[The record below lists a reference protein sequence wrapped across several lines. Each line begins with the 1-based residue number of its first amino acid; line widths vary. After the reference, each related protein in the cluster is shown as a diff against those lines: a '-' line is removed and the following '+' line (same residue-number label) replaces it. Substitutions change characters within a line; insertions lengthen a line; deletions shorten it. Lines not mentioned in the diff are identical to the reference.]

1 MNKIRIL
8 FQIFLIVVFLAGIYV
23 VATYGMKKEGM
34 DNKEE
39 PEIPENCPDLLV
51 SKGNKYLLFDTRKP
65 KSEGS
70 NPIKFNSL
78 DDYKVYLENQRSK
91 GLNCPVLFLKREY
104 DTQGQEVYRQ
114 HPSPIQLEGGIRN
127 FNTLKRNDAAIN
139 AMLNGDDTSIPLY
152 NPTNYAV
159 QQPLPM
165 PQYQPPATPPAIP
178 IIDASRENGNY
189 NANNYAGFDPTS
201 LYVGRYT
208 VLDKIHDSTEASPI
222 SDNPMDPNWG
232 GISHTQQQVDSGK
245 YDENIITKPRLFQPK
260 GTFDPTIRNGFP
272 LPKDVI

>member
-8 FQIFLIVVFLAGIYV
+8 FQIFLIVVFLAGLYV
-23 VATYGMKKEGM
+23 VATYGIKKEGM
-34 DNKEE
+34 ENKDE
-39 PEIPENCPDLLV
+39 PIIPENCPDLLV

-70 NPIKFNSL
+70 NPIEFNSL

-104 DTQGQEVYRQ
+104 DTQGEEVYRQ
-114 HPSPIQLEGGIRN
+114 HPSPIQLEGGIRH
-127 FNTLKRNDAAIN
+127 FNTLKRNESAIN
-139 AMLNGDDTSIPLY
+139 AMLHGDDTSIPLY

-159 QQPLPM
+159 KPPLP
-165 PQYQPPATPPAIP
+165 PSQYQPPATPPAIP

-201 LYVGRYT
+201 LYIGKYT
-208 VLDKIHDSTEASPI
+208 VLDKIHDSTELSPL
-222 SDNPMDPNWG
+222 SDNAMDPNWG